1 MCVCRMCVGVV
12 GVGVV
17 WAYLNEAGEKILDK
31 MTLRPQHHES
41 PSVSTG
47 TWLVD
52 FGDLAFLPLWHAV

>member
-1 MCVCRMCVGVV
+1 MGVV